1 MTAGREDTRAGP
13 VGHLRTFV
21 AWVLVAASL
30 AIPGSPVLAQEAACQ
45 VETEPNDDPGVASFV
60 SLPGCIDGSLAG
72 SDTQDLMAW
81 GVDGP
86 AIAWT
91 FELTG
96 VPGAI
101 TSVQLL
107 PVISDPSVSPP
118 VLGSRIWELQSEL
131 GAVEPM
137 ILRDVLVTPG
147 RYVLG
152 VARSPFPD
160 EEPPD
165 PVYRLAVTPGAP
177 MPPNGDVEPN
187 DDAASAV
194 PVSDAFALAGDHA
207 GSRDVYVWT
216 VSPAEAGAG
225 WYVAARTS
233 PESSLTLQL
242 ADDSGRTQ
250 VTVASSGA
258 GLAEIPDLDL
268 RPGTYLLSIDAAP
281 DGERPYVLS
290 AERLPVAAEAD
301 PEPNDQVVDALPIG
315 AGEVRRGRLSR
326 RDDRDMYVLTVD
338 EALAGLQLDIKL
350 MAPTGPARTL
360 CLAPIAD
367 GSTGVDL
374 GCTSG
379 QGAVAMPGFLLPPGS
394 YAIVVSGTE
403 SAADP
408 FYLRVDGT
416 SAPAPDYEVEPND
429 TPALATPMEAATTMR
444 ARLHPLDTD
453 MFRVRTDGE
462 PQLWQVDVGG
472 GTGMDVAWTR
482 GDGTVLGRGQ
492 SGDGGT
498 SATLP
503 DMYLA
508 PGEHWFR
515 VKGVGE
521 YTLRLTP
528 LGPPDPSAEREPND
542 SPAFAEPI
550 RIGEERTGRL
560 AVGSDV
566 DLSRLSVT
574 ANEHLRFHLQRPPS
588 GWVEMGI
595 SGPQGWLLAPYDVP
609 PGTGEA
615 SAHDLFVPAGDYEI
629 RLATRGGA
637 EGRYRLLVERLDPYL
652 GAAAEDPSRT
662 DAPVD
667 LALALDHDT
676 VAAYWPRGQEV
687 PGTLTLTNPADD
699 AVAVSLDAVAS
710 HPALTLAVPEGP
722 LELAGGETRV
732 VPVTLRVAPDAW
744 ADIPVR
750 LTVRAHDEAGS
761 AATAFVEV
769 TPDGAAR
776 PITEAAVV
784 PIPEAILGG
793 LDVSALAFGGAPVAP
808 LDPTAEAQPHDRMV
822 SGDSG
827 LVVQAAELPVV
838 LTLDLA
844 GDDPVPVAGTI
855 LNPLSRGNRPSDVP
869 RAFTLLL
876 SEDGI
881 GFEPVLS
888 GELSPYPVD
897 QGFALPAPV
906 SARAAQLRI
915 DSTWG
920 DTGGVTLGEWK
931 VVATPGA
938 PPPGGEVSLADP
950 ALGGHVARLVPQAAV
965 QADAEAILL
974 TDAQSR
980 PLTLPAGVE
989 PGVVIGF
996 GDGRAARLARLEWS
1010 EAPGTDPASS
1020 FGTLGVAVS
1029 TVGPAGPWTEL
1040 GTWDH
1045 LADAGSDPRSFDLAP
1060 PPWARYVRLTGT
1072 PRDQDGTL
1080 VLPQLVRVIEA
1091 PADGVTYRSAA
1102 GEWGSAAFAG
1112 PLEWLADANVV
1123 EGDPSGPDPDP
1134 GEVTTA
1140 PDAGDA
1146 PDSAQPLE
1154 AGQTARGTV
1163 QRGQDDDWYVV
1174 AIPDGHEGLE
1184 LTLDGTP
1191 TVGSTLA
1198 LETDDGHPIPATAGP
1213 GERPGSV
1220 AYRAAVEPGSSVRV
1234 RVEQPP
1240 SSVAILFDTSIS
1252 VYPYLPYV
1260 YGALRAFTDDIVEG
1274 SESILMLPFE
1284 EPPLL
1289 DEWSDQRYV
1298 LQDAVNRYI
1307 NAGSSSSAEAAMV
1320 EVLDDLALRP
1330 GARAI
1335 LLLTDA
1341 ETSSYQQNQE
1351 LWRLLDAVR
1360 PAIYTVQVGPAIPE
1374 SRHFML
1380 DWAAVGGG
1388 AYQYAVGHADVDR
1401 AFARMATQLRRPADY
1416 RLSLV
1421 TSREPPPLPEPA
1433 RISVTSPTATGS
1445 GAPPSVAP
1453 GVGVALVLDT
1463 SGSMLERMPGG
1474 RRIDVARAALSR
1486 LVADGLPDGVP
1497 VSLRVFRQKRRSCDT
1512 ELAVPLAPLD
1522 RAAMLAAIDGL
1533 AVKRTVRTPLAA
1545 AIEAVATDLAGL
1557 PGPHV
1562 VVVVSDGQE
1571 SCGGDPAAA
1580 VQALR
1585 SEGFDVTLNI
1595 IGLDLDRKTR
1605 RALTRVADAGGGTYL
1620 DAQDA
1625 DGLADAIARAVGAP
1639 FQVLD
1644 SDGVVVGS
1652 GTVGGE
1658 AVSVPPGTYRVEVR
1672 TDPPVTWGPVAVETG
1687 RALTLELASEL
1698 AAP

>member
-1 MTAGREDTRAGP
+1 MAA
-13 VGHLRTFV
+13 V
-21 AWVLVAASL
+21 VLP
-30 AIPGSPVLAQEAACQ
+30 IPSVMAQEAACLA
-45 VETEPNDDPGVASFV
+45 ETEPNDDPGVASFIT
-60 SLPGCIDGSLAG
+60 LPGCIDGSLAG
-72 SDTQDLMAW
+72 SDTQDLIAW
-81 GVDGP
+81 VVDGP

-107 PVISDPSVSPP
+107 PVISDPSVAPP

-147 RYVLG
+147 RYMLG
-152 VARSPFPD
+152 VARSPYPD

-165 PVYRLAVTPGAP
+165 PVYRLVVTPGAP

-207 GSRDVYVWT
+207 GSRDVYGWT

-233 PESSLTLQL
+233 PESSFTLQL
-242 ADDSGRTQ
+242 ADDSGRTH
-250 VTVASSGA
+250 VTVAASSV

-301 PEPNDQVVDALPIG
+301 PEPNDQLADALPIET
-315 AGEVRRGRLSR
+315 GEVRSGRLSR
-326 RDDRDMYVLTVD
+326 SDDRDMYVLTVD
-338 EALAGLQLDIKL
+338 EVLAGLQLDIKL
-350 MAPTGPARTL
+350 MAPKGPARTL
-360 CLAPIAD
+360 CLAPVAD
-367 GSTGVDL
+367 GSLGVDL

-379 QGAVAMPGFLLPPGS
+379 QGAVAMRGFLLSPGS
-394 YAIVVSGTE
+394 YAITVSGAA
-403 SAADP
+403 SVADP
-408 FYLRVDGT
+408 YYLRIDGT
-416 SAPAPDYEVEPND
+416 STPAPDYEVEPND

-453 MFRVRTDGE
+453 MFRVRTEGE
-462 PQLWQVDVGG
+462 PQLWQVDVAG

-482 GDGTVLGRGQ
+482 GDGTELGRGQ
-492 SGDGGT
+492 PGDGGT

-515 VKGVGE
+515 VKGEGD

-528 LGPPDPSAEREPND
+528 LGPPDPFAEREPND

-574 ANEHLRFHLQRPPS
+574 ANEHLRFHLQRPPQ

-595 SGPQGWLLAPYDVP
+595 SGPQGWLLAPYDDP
-609 PGTGEA
+609 PGAGET
-615 SAHDLFVPAGDYEI
+615 SAHDLFLPAGDYEI

-637 EGRYRLLVERLDPYL
+637 EGRYRLLVERLDPFL
-652 GAAAEDPSRT
+652 GAAAEDRSR
-662 DAPVD
+662 AGVRVD
-667 LALALDHDT
+667 LSLSLEHGT
-676 VAAYWPRGQEV
+676 VAAYWTRGQEV
-687 PGTLTLTNPADD
+687 SGMLTLTNPADD
-699 AVAVSLDAVAS
+699 PVDVSLDAVAS
-710 HPALTLAVPEGP
+710 HPAFTLIVPEGP
-722 LELAGGETRV
+722 LELAGGETDT

-750 LTVRAHDEAGS
+750 VTVRAQDEAGS
-761 AATAFVEV
+761 ATTAFVEV
-769 TPDGAAR
+769 TPGGADR
-776 PITEAAVV
+776 PVTEAAVAPV
-784 PIPEAILGG
+784 PEAILGG
-793 LDVSALAFGGAPVAP
+793 LDVSALAFGGSLVDS
-808 LDPTAEAQPHDRMV
+808 LDPTGEAQLHDRMV

-827 LVVQAAELPVV
+827 LVVQAAELPVAFTV
-838 LTLDLA
+838 DLA
-844 GDDPVPVAGTI
+844 GEVPVPVAGTV
-855 LNPLSRGNRPSDVP
+855 LNPMSLGNRPSDVP

-876 SEDGI
+876 SEDGVD
-881 GFEPVLS
+881 FEPVLS
-888 GELSPYPVD
+888 GELSPHPVD
-897 QGFALPAPV
+897 QGFALPAPLP
-906 SARAAQLRI
+906 ARAAQLRI

-931 VVATPGA
+931 VVAAPGT
-938 PPPGGEVSLADP
+938 PPPGGEVNLADP
-950 ALGGHVARLVPQAAV
+950 ALGGHVARLTPQAAV
-965 QADAEAILL
+965 QADAETILL
-974 TDAQSR
+974 TDDPSR
-980 PLTLPAGVE
+980 PIGLPAGVE
-989 PGVVIGF
+989 PSVVIGF

-1010 EAPGTDPASS
+1010 EAPGIDSAST
-1020 FGTLGVAVS
+1020 FGPLAAAVS
-1029 TVGPAGPWTEL
+1029 TVGPSGPWTEL
-1040 GTWDH
+1040 GTWGFR
-1045 LADAGSDPRSFDLAP
+1045 AEAGGEPPSFVLDPPA
-1060 PPWARYVRLTGT
+1060 WARYVRLTGT
-1072 PRDQDGTL
+1072 PRDEDGTL

-1091 PADGVTYRSAA
+1091 PADGVAYRSAA

-1112 PLEWLADANVV
+1112 PLDWLADASAT
-1123 EGDPSGPDPDP
+1123 ERGPAGTDPDPD
-1134 GEVTTA
+1134 EEATV
-1140 PDAGDA
+1140 PDASDA
-1146 PDSAQPLE
+1146 PASAQPLE
-1154 AGQTARGTV
+1154 AGRTAQGTV
-1163 QRGQDDDWYVV
+1163 QRGQDEDWYMV
-1174 AIPDGHEGLE
+1174 AIPDGHEGLA
-1184 LTLDGTP
+1184 LTLDGAP

-1198 LETDDGHPIPATAGP
+1198 LETDDGRPIPATAGP

-1240 SSVAILFDTSIS
+1240 ASVAFVFDTSIS
-1252 VYPYLPYV
+1252 VGPYLPYV
-1260 YGALRAFTDDIVEG
+1260 YGGLRAYTADIVEG
-1274 SESILMLPFE
+1274 SESILIVPFE
-1284 EPPLL
+1284 EAPLL
-1289 DEWSDQRYV
+1289 DGWSDQPYV

-1307 NAGSSSSAEAAMV
+1307 NAASSSSAETAMV
-1320 EVLDDLALRP
+1320 EILDDLVLRP

-1335 LLLTDA
+1335 LLMTDA

-1360 PAIYTVQVGPAIPE
+1360 PAIYTVQVGPALPE

-1388 AYQYAVGHADVDR
+1388 AYQYAAGHADVDR
-1401 AFARMATQLRRPADY
+1401 AFARMATQLRRPAHY
-1416 RLSLV
+1416 RLSFA
-1421 TSREPPPLPEPA
+1421 TSEEPPSPPEPA
-1433 RISVTSPTATGS
+1433 RISVASPTAAGS

-1453 GVGVALVLDT
+1453 EVGVALVLDT
-1463 SGSMLERMPGG
+1463 SGSMLEGMPGG
-1474 RRIDVARAALSR
+1474 RRIDVAKSALSR

-1533 AVKRTVRTPLAA
+1533 VVKKTVRTPLAA
-1545 AIEAVATDLAGL
+1545 AIEAVSTDLAGL

-1585 SEGFDVTLNI
+1585 SQGFDVTLNI

-1605 RALTRVADAGGGTYL
+1605 RAIARLAEAGGGTYL

-1625 DGLADAIARAVGAP
+1625 DELASAITRAVGAP
-1639 FQVLD
+1639 FLVLD
-1644 SDGVVVGS
+1644 VDGVVVGS
-1652 GTVGGE
+1652 ATVGGD

-1672 TDPPVTWGPVAVETG
+1672 TDPPVTWDPVAVETG
-1687 RALTLELASEL
+1687 QALALELTAE
-1698 AAP
+1698 PDVP